1 MCVHPTSPRLSDR
14 RLSYGGSGHCSL
26 AERLRH
32 FGRRSPQYRGAAV
45 PTRRMKND
53 TALRPQTAAILT
65 RTGSIQLELPPSILE
80 VMPGVEWGA
89 VEAFPTPSYWV
100 YQVLSRRLTGRPAQF
115 RLGRSLMEE
124 VAACLLGGHGMPA
137 TVCMAAFEHLRQK
150 GAFSSETPTQARLEA
165 WLREP
170 LLVEGRTVHYRFAS
184 QKSRYLAAALPLASA
199 APDFETGKQLR
210 DWLLQMPGVGP
221 KTASFVA
228 RNWLGADDVA
238 ILDIHIMRVGQAI
251 GLFARNMTAE
261 KHYFELESLFVQFA
275 QNIDVRA
282 SELDAVIWYEMASS
296 PTTVRHLLEHLQA
309 EEPNAKR
316 SRQSRQRSQAEL
328 TFA

>member
-1 MCVHPTSPRLSDR
+1 
-14 RLSYGGSGHCSL
+14 
-26 AERLRH
+26 
-32 FGRRSPQYRGAAV
+32 
-45 PTRRMKND
+45 MKND

-65 RTGSIQLELPPSILE
+65 RTGSIQLELPAAILE

-89 VEAFPTPSYWV
+89 VDAFPTPAYWSF
-100 YQVLSRRLTGRPAQF
+100 QVLSRRLTSAPLQY
-115 RLGRSLMEE
+115 RLGRTLVEE

-137 TVCMAAFEHLRQK
+137 TVCMAAFEHLQQR
-150 GAFSSETPTQARLEA
+150 GAFSGECPTQARLET
-165 WLREP
+165 WLKEP

-184 QKSRYLAAALPLASA
+184 QKSRYLAAAVPLART
-199 APDFETGKQLR
+199 APEFGTGKQLR

-251 GLFARNMTAE
+251 GLFPRAMTVE
-261 KHYFELESLFVQFA
+261 RHYFELEDLFVRFA
-275 QNIDVRA
+275 QHIDVRA

-296 PTTVRHLLEHLQA
+296 PATVRHLLEHLQGQ
-309 EEPNAKR
+309 EQEPTAKATK
-316 SRQSRQRSQAEL
+316 SSRQRSSVQL
-328 TFA
+328 TLA